1 MGDVEIIE
9 LPPEQWRRYREI
21 RLESLREEQQAFGS
35 SYADM
40 EQRPETYWQ
49 ERLADA
55 THGEKSWLF
64 FAQRGEQL
72 IGMIG
77 AFFDEVQE
85 AAHIVSV
92 YVTKKERGK
101 GVGKVL
107 MERILAEIGKNEGI
121 HKAFLGV
128 NQEQTA
134 AVEMYR
140 HFGFMVT
147 SEVEEVQGDGK
158 KHRGYLME
166 KRLQQPGNS

>member
-1 MGDVEIIE
+1 MGEVEIIE
-9 LPPEQWRRYREI
+9 LPPEEWQRYREI
-21 RLESLREEQQAFGS
+21 RLEALREEPQAFGS
-35 SYADM
+35 SFAEM
-40 EQRPETYWQ
+40 ELKPDTFWQ

-55 THGEKSWLF
+55 LLGGKSWLW
-64 FAQRGEQL
+64 FAQQGERL

-77 AFFDEVQE
+77 AFFDEAQQ

-92 YVTKKERGK
+92 YVTKEERGK
-101 GVGKVL
+101 GVGKAL

-140 HFGFMVT
+140 QFGFTVT

-166 KRLQQPGNS
+166 KSLL